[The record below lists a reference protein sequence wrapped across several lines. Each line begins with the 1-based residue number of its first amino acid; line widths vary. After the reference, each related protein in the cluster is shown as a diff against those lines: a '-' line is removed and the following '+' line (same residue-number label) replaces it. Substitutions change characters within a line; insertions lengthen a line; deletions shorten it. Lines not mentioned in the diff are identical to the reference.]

1 MPIERPRPAGK
12 HCRHYNYEGG
22 LKGGPRCAVGVDLSQ
37 PGSTQACM
45 PPKDGMAAC
54 AKREEN
60 TEAERAAWEA
70 YREQSME
77 RMVKIMPLIPGS
89 SRDRKKRDH
98 WGKQGAISPCP
109 GCGEGTV
116 RWVRSSYN
124 GHIHAA
130 CTTVNCFA
138 VME

>member
-12 HCRHYNYEGG
+12 HCRHYSYEPG
-22 LKGGPRCAVGVDLSQ
+22 LKGGPRCAVDVDLSQ

-45 PPKDGMAAC
+45 PPKDDMPVC

-77 RMVKIMPLIPGS
+77 RMIKIMPMIPGS
-89 SRDRKKRDH
+89 SRDRKNRDH
-98 WGKQGAISPCP
+98 WGKQGAIFPCP

-124 GHIHAA
+124 GHVHAA